1 MFYEEVEVGKR
12 YKAQST
18 KTITGTE
25 IDFIAQLSG
34 LDLPGFL
41 DAEHAKT
48 WGFKDRVTP
57 GPYLI
62 ACMIGLMANQGFL
75 SDAVW
80 MGADDI
86 SFKSPVFP
94 CDRISSEVEVLGKK
108 ESKRGGGPVTYRWWI
123 KNQEDKIVAEGT
135 NTCLLRGK
143 K

>member
-1 MFYEEVEVGKR
+1 MFFEEVEIGER
-12 YKAQST
+12 YKAPGT

-25 IDFIAQLSG
+25 IDFVAQLSG

-62 ACMIGLMANQGFL
+62 ACMIGLMAKQGFL
-75 SDAVW
+75 ADAIW

-94 CDRISSEVEVLGKK
+94 RDRISAEIEVLNKK
-108 ESKRGGGPVTYRWWI
+108 EAKRGGGPVSYRWWI
-123 KNQEDKIVAEGT
+123 KNQDDKIVAEGT
-135 NTCLLRGK
+135 NTCLFPGK